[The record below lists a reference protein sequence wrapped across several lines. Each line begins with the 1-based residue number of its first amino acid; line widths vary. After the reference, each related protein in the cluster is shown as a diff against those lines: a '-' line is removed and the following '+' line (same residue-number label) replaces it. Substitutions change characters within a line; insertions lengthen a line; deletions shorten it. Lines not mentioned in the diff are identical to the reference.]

1 MKAAPPTTRPAVAAH
16 GGLRNSSAAEKGP
29 RNARYPA
36 SRSAATRAPMVG
48 SVHHKM
54 RPFVSMANPPIKSPA
69 RTASLSLL
77 LPWSSLPP
85 PPPGE
90 PPPPP
95 EPPLPTSPP
104 PPVQAL
110 AVDRRPGLGRCCRY
124 PGLPSAALCD
134 GGATGR
140 LWGGW
145 AKRLGARRAG
155 QRALEAGKLRLAALS
170 VPAPPAAL
178 ACIFHA
184 AAAISAACSH
194 RQCDSGG
201 LSVELVCWTTGVGC
215 RALRCACLL

>member
-1 MKAAPPTTRPAVAAH
+1 MGQMTVGAVRLEITWRGLLPRCLPPPPRDRNVAALKAVYPD
-16 GGLRNSSAAEKGP
+16 GLT
-29 RNARYPA
+29 A
-36 SRSAATRAPMVG
+36 SRSAATRAPMAG

-170 VPAPPAAL
+170 VPAPPT
-178 ACIFHA
+178 
-184 AAAISAACSH
+184 SM
-194 RQCDSGG
+194 
-201 LSVELVCWTTGVGC
+201 
-215 RALRCACLL
+215 RAPV